1 MSGSSLYEEL
11 KKRQPGVKMLF
22 ITGHPL
28 DPKSQAILEK
38 GNVHWLQKPFS
49 VREFNLALRSLLE
62 LETSL

>member
-1 MSGSSLYEEL
+1 
-11 KKRQPGVKMLF
+11 MLF